1 MTAALAPSVA
11 PIEDDLRGA
20 EAPARSAVERRLDRH
35 RADGAPFA
43 VLAVEADDA
52 ERLRAAAAAGG
63 ADAGALPA
71 LEGAVRGAARPGDA
85 VVREPGGRLWLV
97 APHLDAP
104 GGRALAEQIAAAVAA
119 AGAPHG
125 APLRASLGV
134 AACPADGADADALL
148 ERAEERLFAAQA
160 AGVPVV

>member
-1 MTAALAPSVA
+1 
-11 PIEDDLRGA
+11 
-20 EAPARSAVERRLDRH
+20 
-35 RADGAPFA
+35 
-43 VLAVEADDA
+43 
-52 ERLRAAAAAGG
+52 
-63 ADAGALPA
+63 
-71 LEGAVRGAARPGDA
+71 
-85 VVREPGGRLWLV
+85 V